1 MVFDCRNDQRSEVRM
16 IGECIE
22 CHVATDGED
31 GEFCF
36 ICEDLKSVCWNC
48 MAQHLTD
55 NHTQIEYMKA
65 EQELTA

>member
-1 MVFDCRNDQRSEVRM
+1 MVLNRRDDQGSEVRV
-16 IGECIE
+16 IGECVE
-22 CHVATDGED
+22 CRVATESEE

-36 ICEDLKSVCWNC
+36 ICDDLKSVCWNC

-65 EQELTA
+65 EMELTV